1 MKICCLGDIHYYGKR
16 KDLKRLVENIEDS
29 CLDVNAVVVVG
40 DVSTDGE
47 LGHVEDVLVAVKEAV
62 DPVPVLVVPGNHDIY
77 LSKYEVLSGVNS
89 LVKLSMFNELVER
102 VGCVAL
108 MKGPYVI
115 GDAGFVGSMGW
126 YDYSFAPEWL
136 NLPLEA
142 YREKTYGFQYWA
154 DRDYVRLP
162 MSDEEFTLHLL
173 NKFEED
179 IKKIYGSVNKIVA
192 AFHHL
197 PFRKLVKYRLEPSWD
212 YFSTF
217 MGSEAFGHI
226 IKKYSKVE
234 LVLYGHSHDGV
245 GIRFCNI
252 VDGINCCNCASS
264 IPLIVELQ

>member
-29 CLDVNAVVVVG
+29 CLDVNAVVIVG
-40 DVSTDGE
+40 DVSADGE

-77 LSKYEVLSGVNS
+77 LSEYEVFSDVNS
-89 LVKLSMFNELVER
+89 LTKLSMFNELVER

-108 MKGPYVI
+108 MKRPYII
-115 GDAGFVGSMGW
+115 GDVGFVGSIGW
-126 YDYSFAPEWL
+126 YDYSFVPEWL

-142 YREKTYGFQYWA
+142 YREKAYGLQYWA

-162 MSDEEFTLHLL
+162 MSDEEFTLYLL
-173 NKFEED
+173 RKFEED
-179 IKKIYGSVNKIVA
+179 IKKIYDSVESVVA
-192 AFHHL
+192 VLHHL
-197 PFRKLVKYRLEPSWD
+197 PFRELVTYKSRADWD

-217 MGSEAFGHI
+217 MGSESFGYVI
-226 IKKYSKVE
+226 GKYGKIR

-245 GIRFCNI
+245 DTRVCKEVKGIK
-252 VDGINCCNCASS
+252 CCNCASPV
-264 IPLIVELQ
+264 PLVLSL